1 MLQGCYGVW
10 QLSYTKLMLQLS
22 NALIGK
28 DIVSLQTGG
37 PVGESLGAIINP
49 NNLKIEGFYCQDRF
63 EKKQMILLSQEIRD
77 ILPQGLVVND
87 HHALSDPEELIRL
100 KEILDLG
107 FDLIGKP
114 VYTTSKH
121 RIGKV
126 ADYAVDSSSLYIQ
139 KLYVAR
145 SILKS
150 LNTGQLSV
158 DRTNIV
164 EITSKKIVIQEIL
177 KGTPAGAPAT
187 APLGT

>member
-1 MLQGCYGVW
+1 MI
-10 QLSYTKLMLQLS
+10 MLQLS

-28 DIVSLQTGG
+28 DIMSLQTGA
-37 PVGESLGAIINP
+37 PVGQTLGAIINP

-77 ILPQGLVVND
+77 ILPQGIVVND
-87 HHALSDPEELIRL
+87 HHALTDPDELVRL
-100 KEILDLG
+100 KDILELG

-114 VYTTSKH
+114 VHTTAKH

-126 ADYAVDSSSLYIQ
+126 ADYAVDSTSLYIQ

-150 LNTGQLSV
+150 LNTGQLSI
-158 DRTNIV
+158 DRSNIV

>member
-1 MLQGCYGVW
+1 
-10 QLSYTKLMLQLS
+10 MLQLS
-22 NALIGK
+22 AAIIGK
-28 DIVSLQTGG
+28 PILSLQTGA
-37 PVGESLGAIINP
+37 PVGQTLGAIINP

-63 EKKQMILLSQEIRD
+63 EKKQMILLSLEIRD

-87 HHALSDPEELIRL
+87 HHALSDPDELIRL
-100 KEILDLG
+100 KDVLALG

-114 VYTTSKH
+114 VYTVGKH

-126 ADYAVDSSSLYIQ
+126 ADYAADSTSLYIQ
-139 KLYVAR
+139 KLYVHR

-187 APLGT
+187 APLAS